1 MDVAIGARAAVGT
14 PHAHVRQSSFGA
26 LVSAIKRGDLEAAG
40 SAFDAL
46 AAFAPEKPNW
56 SRKEPLEAL
65 SEAIKAQDLEA
76 AKDALKEYQQSRA
89 VAKEETVPPA
99 STGLAVGGTFSI
111 LA

>member
-1 MDVAIGARAAVGT
+1 MRPGKVITMDVAIGARAAMGAS
-14 PHAHVRQSSFGA
+14 HAHVRQSSFGA

-65 SEAIKAQDLEA
+65 GEAIKAQDLEA
-76 AKDALKEYQQSRA
+76 AKDALKEYQRSRA
-89 VAKEETVPPA
+89 VTKE
-99 STGLAVGGTFSI
+99 
-111 LA
+111 